1 MSELNQ
7 RARWRPSPKVLIS
20 LIILLAGVIRLS
32 GLSSLPNGLHWDELD
47 TGYQAFSLLTTGRD
61 YFGNILPV
69 FPHSFADFRTP
80 IYIYSSIPQVYL
92 FGLSAFSVRIGSVVF
107 GLFSI
112 ALFYTLVT
120 RLFSKPQ
127 IGLLA
132 ALGLAVSVWHIQ
144 YSRQS
149 VETISLLTYLLL
161 GLNFLLKSLKT
172 PKSLIPASMTLS
184 MATLAYSPGKM
195 FVPLLA
201 LFFAILNR
209 KSILKFNSKIQLYSG
224 IICFVIFGF
233 VIFDSIFGKSGTR
246 FHDLSIFTDPTIA
259 SEINFKRAEAGLS
272 VTKNPDAI
280 GVSPRLVDKVSYNK
294 PVYIFQ
300 KFVINYLNTFSFD
313 FLFIKGDAEARHSP
327 ARNEIG
333 QLMAIEAIP
342 FVIGLYIL
350 VSKKQYFLLMWL
362 LLAPIPSALTRDG
375 GTHSARLLILL
386 PALQLTIAVGVYQI
400 FRKTKLLFLIYS
412 LFFIFSVVY
421 TLNYYFSTYRFESA
435 KPFQWGFGEMVKRA
449 VSESPNYDTVILDAG
464 QDSALMA
471 YLFTTKYSPAKFQS
485 LQQSFSYNLVD
496 DVTGKRFGNILL
508 LSPGSR
514 TWTDLFSNNGITGHN
529 LIIASAGLSQ
539 LESVGPSELVRYPN
553 RLPAFYI
560 FSHTW

>member
-1 MSELNQ
+1 MSELSQ

-20 LIILLAGVIRLS
+20 LIILLAGVIRLTS
-32 GLSSLPNGLHWDELD
+32 LDNLPNGLHWDEMD

-61 YFGNILPV
+61 YFGNVLPV
-69 FPHSFADFRTP
+69 FAHSFADYRTP

-92 FGLSAFSVRIGSVVF
+92 WGLSAFSVRIGSVVF
-107 GLFSI
+107 GLLSI
-112 ALFYTLVT
+112 ALFYVLVS
-120 RLFSKPQ
+120 RIFSKTQ

-132 ALGLAVSVWHIQ
+132 ALGLAVSIWHIQ

-161 GLNFLLKSLKT
+161 GLNLLFKSIKT
-172 PKSLIPASMTLS
+172 PKSLILASLVLS
-184 MATLAYSPGKM
+184 LATLAYSPGKM
-195 FVPLLA
+195 FVPMLA
-201 LFFAILNR
+201 FVFLVLYH
-209 KSILKFNSKIQLYSG
+209 KSILKFNPKILLYSG
-224 IICFVIFGF
+224 VICFIVFGF
-233 VIFDSIFGKSGTR
+233 VIFDSVFGKSGTR

-259 SEINFKRAEAGLS
+259 TEINYKRAEAGLS

-280 GVSPRLVDKVSYNK
+280 GVSPRLVDKISYNK

-300 KFVINYLNTFSFD
+300 KFAVNYLNTFSFD

-327 ARNEIG
+327 DRDEIG

-342 FVIGLYIL
+342 FIVGLYIL

-386 PALQLTIAVGVYQI
+386 PALLSTTAVGVYQI
-400 FRKTKLLFLIYS
+400 FIKTRLFFLIYS

-435 KPFQWGFGEMVKRA
+435 KPFQWGFGEMVNRA
-449 VSESPNYDTVILDAG
+449 VSQSPNYDAVIFDAG
-464 QDSALMA
+464 QDSALMS
-471 YLFTTKYSPAKFQS
+471 YLFTTKYSPATFQS
-485 LQQSFSYNLVD
+485 LQQSYFYNLTD
-496 DVTGKRFGNILL
+496 DISGKRFGNIVLL
-508 LSPGSR
+508 NPGTR
-514 TWTDLFSNNGITGHN
+514 TWTDLFSNHKILGHN
-529 LIIASAGLSQ
+529 LIIASAGLSR
-539 LESVGPSELVRYPN
+539 LESVEPSELIRYPD